1 MSDAASDLVIVGG
14 GLAGL
19 VAGAR
24 ASELGLA
31 VTVLERG
38 TDHNYPCNTRWSG
51 GVIHIAY
58 TDITSPPETLRSAI
72 KRDTQGKADASQ
84 TDAVSAN
91 GARFIDW
98 LRGQGSTFVRTEV
111 DWQQLIREP
120 MRDLRAGLDWENRGP
135 DQLLARLTA
144 AIERGGG
151 EVVLGARGRSLVV
164 EDDRCAGVEAT
175 VNGAPH
181 TFPADA
187 VVLADGGFQGN
198 LERLG
203 QHITPRPERIK
214 QRGPATGTG
223 DGLAM
228 AEAVGASITS
238 LNKFYGHLLSRDAF
252 GNDNVWPY
260 PEVDAMAFAGI
271 LVDSNGH
278 RFTDEGLGG
287 IAMANALSR
296 SDEPLGATVIFDA
309 AIWDGP
315 GRSARIPA
323 NPTLVDAGGT
333 VLTADSIEKL
343 ALLAKLPPS
352 RLVASVASYNSALEI
367 GALTNLHPQRTDPK
381 HVAMPIAAPPFHAI
395 PVCAGITYTMGGILV
410 DGDSRILRSNATA
423 VEGLYAAGSSTG
435 GLEGDGDV
443 AYIGGLAKAGIQGL
457 IAAES
462 IARSRGLPV

>member
-1 MSDAASDLVIVGG
+1 MNDTVSDVVIIGG

-58 TDITSPPETLRSAI
+58 TDITSSPEILRSAI
-72 KRDTQGKADASQ
+72 QRDTHGKAEASQ
-84 TDAVSAN
+84 IHAVSAN

-111 DWQQLIREP
+111 DWQQLILEP

-135 DQLLARLTA
+135 DQLLTRLTA
-144 AIERGGG
+144 TIKRNGG
-151 EVVLGARGRSLVV
+151 EVVLGARGRSLVMKG
-164 EDDRCAGVEAT
+164 DRCTGVEAT
-175 VNGAPH
+175 VNGAQR
-181 TFPADA
+181 TFLANA

-198 LERLG
+198 LERLAK
-203 QHITPRPERIK
+203 HVTSRSDSIK
-214 QRGPATGTG
+214 QRGAATGIG
-223 DGLAM
+223 DGLTM
-228 AEAVGASITS
+228 AEAVGASVTD
-238 LNKFYGHLLSRDAF
+238 LDKFYGHLLSRDAF

-260 PEVDAMAFAGI
+260 PEVDAMACAGI
-271 LVDSNGH
+271 LVDSDGY

-287 IAMANALSR
+287 IAAANALSR
-296 SDEPLGATVIFDA
+296 SDDPLGAAAIFDA
-309 AIWDGP
+309 AIWNGP

-333 VLTADSIEKL
+333 VLTADSIEEL
-343 ALLAKLPPS
+343 ALLAELPPS
-352 RLVASVASYNSALEI
+352 GLVASVASYNRALEI
-367 GALTNLHPQRTDPK
+367 RALTKLSPERTDPK
-381 HVAMPIAAPPFHAI
+381 HVAMPIASPPFHAI
-395 PVCAGITYTMGGILV
+395 PVCAGITYTMGGIHI
-410 DGDSRILRSNATA
+410 DGNSRVLRSNASA
-423 VEGLYAAGSSTG
+423 IEGLYAAGASTG
-435 GLEGDGDV
+435 GLEGGGNV

-457 IAAES
+457 IAAET
-462 IARSRGLPV
+462 IARSRGVSV